1 MGRLL
6 LSWQIVCWPSPVEQ
20 RHDRR
25 QRAAIHFPQDQTN
38 VSRVGFFFPFFVLC
52 LMPPTHH
59 PLPFHLLLVHSNSF
73 CCTKPHSQ
81 VLEWTHLTVNNTHE
95 SNTSNVV
102 MFFLFVCILRG
113 VAKKRAKIRLTYRK
127 KNINIQQMLKQ
138 RSFSF
143 P

>member
-6 LSWQIVCWPSPVEQ
+6 LSWQIVCWPSAEEQ

-38 VSRVGFFFPFFVLC
+38 DSWVFFFPLF
-52 LMPPTHH
+52 LMSPPRPT
-59 PLPFHLLLVHSNSF
+59 PFHLLLVHSNSF

-95 SNTSNVV
+95 SNTSNFV
-102 MFFLFVCILRG
+102 MGFFFFVCILRG

-127 KNINIQQMLKQ
+127 KNINIEQMLRQ